1 MQFTQI
7 ITILAV
13 AVAGVVAAP
22 GGHGPPPPPPPPPAK
37 PTSVVQQVCIYC
49 CQLVT
54 LILSSNSG
62 FRLVAMATPARSA
75 ALQLKPTD
83 IPARVLRFHLS
94 TAMEL
99 QFAATTTMV

>member
-37 PTSVVQQVCIYC
+37 PTSVVQQVCTC

-54 LILSSNSG
+54 SQLRSNSG
-62 FRLVAMATPARSA
+62 FRFLAMATRTRSA
-75 ALQLKPTD
+75 ALQLKLVAL
-83 IPARVLRFHLS
+83 PAGHLRFHLS

-99 QFAATTTMV
+99 QFAATTTKV